1 MEKDKHKVYGIPVK
15 DYWHKAETEMV
26 KGMQAVLK
34 NAEDLD
40 QETAAVYITEYC
52 NRVQTQAFDDAGK
65 LLNDVKWYMSRNSNT
80 MKNGRNPETH
90 EIIDELTEIDPMKV
104 DLDASV
110 YGIIPETPEPTR
122 E

>member
-1 MEKDKHKVYGIPVK
+1 
-15 DYWHKAETEMV
+15 MV